1 MVLVPFSLKPFIMQ
15 KFEPLDFGKSYHI
28 YNKGING
35 VEIFLHREHYE
46 KFLWL
51 YEKHIDAIADTFAWC
66 LMRNHFHFLVR
77 IKEQELIKPVL
88 GKNGKLSEN
97 LDSEF
102 LSRQFGNLFN
112 AYSQSFNSRTKR
124 TGGLFQTPFQ
134 RKLIGTEDY
143 FTTLIFY
150 IHNNPVKHGICKR
163 IQDYPWSSYAT
174 IISFTPTKLQRERV
188 IGWFE
193 GKTNFVAFH
202 DGKKTTMD
210 ITDFVFEAP

>member
-1 MVLVPFSLKPFIMQ
+1 MQ

-35 VEIFLHREHYE
+35 QDIFLHSEHYE
-46 KFLWL
+46 QFLRL
-51 YEKHIDAIADTFAWC
+51 YEKYIDEIADTFAWC
-66 LMRNHFHFLVR
+66 LMKNHFHFLVK
-77 IKEQELIKPVL
+77 IKEKDLIIPLPDKSEKSPV
-88 GKNGKLSEN
+88 NI
-97 LDSEF
+97 DSEF

-112 AYSQSFNSRTKR
+112 SYSQSFNYRTKR
-124 TGGLFQTPFQ
+124 TGGLFQTPFK

-150 IHNNPVKHGICKR
+150 IHNNPVKHRICEK

-174 IISFTPTKLQRERV
+174 IISFNPTKLKRERV

-193 GKTNFVAFH
+193 GKSNFIAFH
-202 DGKKTTMD
+202 QGKKETLNIMD
-210 ITDFVFEAP
+210 LVFDMP

>member
-1 MVLVPFSLKPFIMQ
+1 MDKVPSSQKPSIMQ

-35 VEIFLHREHYE
+35 EEIFLNCEHYE
-46 KFLWL
+46 KFLRL
-51 YEKHIDAIADTFAWC
+51 YEKYIDEIADTFAWC
-66 LMRNHFHFLVR
+66 LMKNHFHFLIR
-77 IKEQELIKPVL
+77 IKEQELI
-88 GKNGKLSEN
+88 LSKKSNEKI
-97 LDSEF
+97 LPKRFDSEF

-112 AYSQSFNSRTKR
+112 AYSQSFNNRTKR
-124 TGGLFQTPFQ
+124 TGGLFQTPFR
-134 RKLIGTEDY
+134 RKLIETDDY

-174 IISFTPTKLQRERV
+174 IISFTPTRLQRDKV

-202 DGKKTTMD
+202 EGEKTNID
-210 ITDFVFEAP
+210 ITHLIFERP